1 MKIVGNTKTGVKDLK
16 GVLNLISKNY
26 HLTITEGDDYA
37 VDNSSEEGFEETF
50 CGFDEKYAEYIYN
63 NDDLGY
69 YEQERIIDAIPDK
82 PRFPLKDYLNNKE
95 LQAFIDSL
103 LDFGCFV
110 LKANN
115 KTKELYLLYNP
126 EY

>member
-1 MKIVGNTKTGVKDLK
+1 MEIVGNKKTGVRDLK

-26 HLTITEGDDYA
+26 HLIITDDDNYA
-37 VDNSSEEGFEETF
+37 VDDSSEEGFEETF
-50 CGFDEKYAEYIYN
+50 CSFDEKYAEYIYD
-63 NDDLGY
+63 NDDLEY
-69 YEQERIIDAIPDK
+69 YEQERIVEAIPDK
-82 PRFPLKDYLNNKE
+82 PRFPLKDYLNNKD
-95 LQAFIDSL
+95 LQVFIDSL

-110 LKANN
+110 LKADN